1 MVLHRLKSHL
11 NLPIKDF
18 IIIGDEDCNE
28 GHFPKVDIH
37 YSEKLYDLHNDLPF
51 LPENSED

>member
-1 MVLHRLKSHL
+1 MVLRRLKSHL

-18 IIIGDEDCNE
+18 IKISDEDCNE

-37 YSEKLYDLHNDLPF
+37 YSEKLYDLHNDLSF
-51 LPENSED
+51 LPENNED

>member
-28 GHFPKVDIH
+28 VHFPKVDIH